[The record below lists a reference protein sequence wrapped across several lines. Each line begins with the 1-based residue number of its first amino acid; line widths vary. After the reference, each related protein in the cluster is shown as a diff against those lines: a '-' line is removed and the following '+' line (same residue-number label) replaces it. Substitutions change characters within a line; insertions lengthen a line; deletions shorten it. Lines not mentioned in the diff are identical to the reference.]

1 MKALGMT
8 SVEELENAIYATEGF
23 DTTETRLGSI
33 GLHGLVQ
40 DLCQVSQQIMLPD
53 ILLQLLA
60 MEE

>member
-23 DTTETRLGSI
+23 DTTETQLGSVC
-33 GLHGLVQ
+33 LHGLVQ
-40 DLCQVSQQIMLPD
+40 DVWQVSQQIMLPD